1 MKKIMGELIVNKM
14 KLGKTGIDISRIGLG
29 TWAIGGGPAFGNQ
42 DNRQAAIETIQYA
55 LEEDINFLDTAPGY
69 NFGNSELIVGEA
81 IKGRRNKYVIITK
94 CGITWEREG
103 SFFNKVGD
111 RSLYK
116 NLSKQ
121 SIRLEIESSLK
132 RLQTDYIDVYMTHWQ
147 SVEPFFTPIS
157 ETVAVLNE
165 LKAEGKIRA
174 IGAANVDINHVK
186 EYLKYGQLDIVQAK
200 YSVLDR
206 QVEHELLP
214 LCKQQNITLQA
225 YSPLEM
231 GILTGA
237 IEKDYIAPK
246 GTARYGKKWFEPK
259 NLAKAIDMMSKWQ
272 PLCEKYN
279 CSIANLAIA
288 WVLAQGDNV
297 NVLSGSTT
305 KEELDENSKAASIIL
320 SVEDKNYIRKLA
332 EAIS

>member
-1 MKKIMGELIVNKM
+1 MSKNGELIVNKM
-14 KLGKTGIDISRIGLG
+14 KLGKTDIDISKIGLG
-29 TWAIGGGPAFGNQ
+29 TWAIGGGPAFGNK
-42 DNRQAAIETIQYA
+42 DNRQESIDTIKAALKEG
-55 LEEDINFLDTAPGY
+55 INFLDTAPGY
-69 NFGNSELIVGEA
+69 NFGNSEMIVGEA
-81 IKGRRNKYVIITK
+81 IKGNRDKYVIITK

-116 NLSKQ
+116 NLSKE
-121 SIRLEIESSLK
+121 SIKLEIESSLK

-147 SVEPFFTPIS
+147 SVEPCFTPIA
-157 ETVAVLNE
+157 ETMELLNQ
-165 LKAEGKIRA
+165 LKSEGKIRA

-186 EYLKYGQLDIVQAK
+186 EYLKHGQLDIIQAK
-200 YSVLDR
+200 YSILDR
-206 QVEHELLP
+206 QVEKELLP
-214 LCKQQNITLQA
+214 LCKQEDITLQA

-237 IEKDYIAPK
+237 IGKDYVAPQ
-246 GTARYGKKWFEPK
+246 GTARFGKKWFEK
-259 NLAKAIDMMSKWQ
+259 SNLVNAVDMMNKWQ
-272 PLCEKYN
+272 PLCEKYQ

-288 WVLAQGDNV
+288 WVMAQGSNI

-305 KEELDENSKAASIIL
+305 ISELDENSQAATVVL
-320 SVEDKNYIRKLA
+320 SSDDIQYMRKLA

>member
-1 MKKIMGELIVNKM
+1 MNKM
-14 KLGKTGIDISRIGLG
+14 KLGKTGLDISRIGLG
-29 TWAIGGGPAFGNQ
+29 TWAMGGGPAFGNP
-42 DNRQAAIETIQYA
+42 DNKQAAIDTIQYA
-55 LEEDINFLDTAPGY
+55 LKKNINFLDTAPAY

-81 IKGRRNKYVIITK
+81 IKGNRDKYIIITK

-103 SFFNKVGD
+103 SFFNKVGE
-111 RSLYK
+111 RSLFK

-147 SVEPFFTPIS
+147 SVEPYFTPIS
-157 ETVAVLNE
+157 ETVEVLNQ
-165 LKAEGKIRA
+165 LKAEGKIKA
-174 IGAANVDINHVK
+174 IGVANVDANHIK

-206 QVEHELLP
+206 QVEKELLP
-214 LCKQQNITLQA
+214 LCKANSITLQA

-231 GILTGA
+231 GILTGTL
-237 IEKDYIAPK
+237 EKDYVAPK
-246 GTARYGKKWFEPK
+246 GTARFGKKWFEPQ
-259 NLAKAIDMMSKWQ
+259 NLSNAIDMMNKWK
-272 PLCEKYN
+272 PLCEKYH

-288 WVLAQGDNV
+288 WILAQGDNI

-305 KEELDENSKAASIIL
+305 IEELKENSKAADINL
-320 SVEDKNYIRKLA
+320 TAEDKDFIRQLA

>member
-1 MKKIMGELIVNKM
+1 MGELIVNKM

>member
-1 MKKIMGELIVNKM
+1 MNKM

-29 TWAIGGGPAFGNQ
+29 TWAIGGGPAFGGQ
-42 DNRQAAIETIQYA
+42 DNRQAAIETIKYA
-55 LEEDINFLDTAPGY
+55 LEEDINFLDTAPAY

-81 IKGRRNKYVIITK
+81 IKGQRDNYVIITK

-103 SFFNKVGD
+103 SFFNKVGE

-157 ETVAVLNE
+157 ETVEVLNE
-165 LKAEGKIRA
+165 LKAEGKIKA
-174 IGAANVDINHVK
+174 IGAANVDINHIK

-206 QVEHELLP
+206 QVEQALLP
-214 LCKQQNITLQA
+214 LCKQHGITLQA

-231 GILTGA
+231 GILTGTIDKA
-237 IEKDYIAPK
+237 YIAPK
-246 GTARYGKKWFEPK
+246 GTARFGKKWFEPN
-259 NLAKAIDMMSKWQ
+259 NLANAIDMMNKWQ
-272 PLCEKYN
+272 PLCDKYN

-288 WVLAQGDNV
+288 WILAQGDNV

-305 KEELDENSKAASIIL
+305 KEELDENSKAASITL
-320 SVEDKNYIRKLA
+320 SEEDKNYIRKLA

>member
-1 MKKIMGELIVNKM
+1 M
-14 KLGKTGIDISRIGLG
+14 KLGKTGLDISRIGLG
-29 TWAIGGGPAFGNQ
+29 TWAIGGGPAFGNE
-42 DNRQAAIETIQYA
+42 DNKQASLETIRYAIEKN
-55 LEEDINFLDTAPGY
+55 INFLDTAPAY
-69 NFGNSELIVGEA
+69 NFGNSESIVGEA
-81 IKGRRNKYVIITK
+81 IKGIRDKYIIITK

-111 RSLYK
+111 RSLFK
-116 NLSKQ
+116 NLTKE

-157 ETVAVLNE
+157 ETVEVLNK
-165 LKAEGKIRA
+165 LKEEGKIKA

-186 EYLKYGQLDIVQAK
+186 EYLKYGQLDIIQAK

-206 QVEHELLP
+206 QVEKELLP
-214 LCKQQNITLQA
+214 LCKKHDITLQA

-237 IEKDYIAPK
+237 IDKDYIAPK
-246 GTARYGKKWFEPK
+246 GTARFGKKWFEPK
-259 NLAKAIDMMSKWQ
+259 NLSNAIDMMNKWK

-305 KEELDENSKAASIIL
+305 KAELDENSKATDIKL
-320 SVEDKNYIRKLA
+320 SEQDKNYIRKLA
-332 EAIS
+332 EDIS

>member
-1 MKKIMGELIVNKM
+1 MNKM
-14 KLGKTGIDISRIGLG
+14 KLGKTGLDISRIGLG

-42 DNRQAAIETIQYA
+42 DNKQASIETIRYA
-55 LEEDINFLDTAPGY
+55 LEKNINFLDTAPAY
-69 NFGNSELIVGEA
+69 NFGNSEAIVGEA
-81 IKGRRNKYVIITK
+81 IKGIRDKYIIITK

-103 SFFNKVGD
+103 SFFNKVGE
-111 RSLYK
+111 RSLFK
-116 NLSKQ
+116 NLSKE
-121 SIRLEIESSLK
+121 SIRLEVESSLK

-165 LKAEGKIRA
+165 LKAEGKIKA

-206 QVEHELLP
+206 QVEKELLP
-214 LCKQQNITLQA
+214 LCKEHDITLQA

-246 GTARYGKKWFEPK
+246 GTARFGKKWFEPK
-259 NLAKAIDMMSKWQ
+259 NLSNAIDMMNKWK
-272 PLCEKYN
+272 PLCEKYH

-288 WVLAQGDNV
+288 WILAQGDNI

-305 KEELDENSKAASIIL
+305 KAELDENSKATDINL
-320 SVEDKNYIRKLA
+320 SEQDKNYIRKLA
-332 EAIS
+332 EDIS

>member
-1 MKKIMGELIVNKM
+1 MNKM
-14 KLGKTGIDISRIGLG
+14 KLGKTGLDISRIGLG
-29 TWAIGGGPAFGNQ
+29 TWAIGGGPAFGNE
-42 DNRQAAIETIQYA
+42 DNKQASLETIRYAIEKN
-55 LEEDINFLDTAPGY
+55 INFLDTAPAY
-69 NFGNSELIVGEA
+69 NFGNSESIVGEA
-81 IKGRRNKYVIITK
+81 IKGIRDKYIIITK

-111 RSLYK
+111 RSLFK
-116 NLSKQ
+116 NLTKE

-157 ETVAVLNE
+157 ETVEVLNK
-165 LKAEGKIRA
+165 LKEEGKIKA

-186 EYLKYGQLDIVQAK
+186 EYLKYGQLDIIQAK

-206 QVEHELLP
+206 QVEKELLP
-214 LCKQQNITLQA
+214 LCKKHDITLQA

-237 IEKDYIAPK
+237 IDKDYIAPK
-246 GTARYGKKWFEPK
+246 GTARFGKKWFEPK
-259 NLAKAIDMMSKWQ
+259 NLSNAIDMMNKWK

-305 KEELDENSKAASIIL
+305 KAELDENSKATDINL
-320 SVEDKNYIRKLA
+320 SEQDKNYIRKLA
-332 EAIS
+332 EDIS

>member
-1 MKKIMGELIVNKM
+1 MNKM
-14 KLGKTGIDISRIGLG
+14 KLGKTGLDISRIGLG
-29 TWAIGGGPAFGNQ
+29 TWAIGGGPAFGNE
-42 DNRQAAIETIQYA
+42 DNKQASLETIRYAIEKN
-55 LEEDINFLDTAPGY
+55 INFLDTAPAY
-69 NFGNSELIVGEA
+69 NFGNSESIVGEA
-81 IKGRRNKYVIITK
+81 IKGIRDKYIIITK

-111 RSLYK
+111 RSLFK
-116 NLSKQ
+116 NLTKE

-157 ETVAVLNE
+157 ETVEVLNK
-165 LKAEGKIRA
+165 LKEEGKIKA

-186 EYLKYGQLDIVQAK
+186 EYLKYGQLDIIQAK

-206 QVEHELLP
+206 QVEKELLP
-214 LCKQQNITLQA
+214 LCKKHDITLQA

-237 IEKDYIAPK
+237 IDKDYIAPK
-246 GTARYGKKWFEPK
+246 GTARFGKKWFEPK
-259 NLAKAIDMMSKWQ
+259 NLSNAIDMMNKWK

-305 KEELDENSKAASIIL
+305 KAELDENSKATDIKL
-320 SVEDKNYIRKLA
+320 SEQDKNYIRKLA
-332 EAIS
+332 EDIS

>member
-1 MKKIMGELIVNKM
+1 MNRM
-14 KLGKTGIDISRIGLG
+14 KLGKTNIDISRIGLG
-29 TWAIGGGPAFGNQ
+29 TWAMGGGPAFGNQ
-42 DNRQAAIETIQYA
+42 DNRQAAIDTIRYA
-55 LEEDINFLDTAPGY
+55 LNENINFLDTAPGY
-69 NFGNSELIVGEA
+69 NFGNSEVIVGEA
-81 IKGRRNKYVIITK
+81 IKGNRDKYIIITK
-94 CGITWEREG
+94 CGITWERNG
-103 SFFNKVGD
+103 SFFNKVGE

-116 NLSKQ
+116 NLSKE

-147 SVEPFFTPIS
+147 SIEPFFTPIS
-157 ETVAVLNE
+157 ETMELLNQ
-165 LKAEGKIRA
+165 LKKEGKIRA

-200 YSVLDR
+200 YSILDR
-206 QVEHELLP
+206 QVEKELLP
-214 LCKQQNITLQA
+214 LCKQEAITLQA

-237 IEKDYIAPK
+237 IDKNYIAPK
-246 GTARYGKKWFEPK
+246 GTARFGKKWFETT
-259 NLAKAIDMMSKWQ
+259 NLTNAVKMMDHWK
-272 PLCEKYN
+272 PLCDKYK

-288 WVLAQGDNV
+288 WILAQGDNI

-305 KEELDENSKAASIIL
+305 TQELDENSQAAAVSL
-320 SVEDKNYIRKLA
+320 SNDDINYMRKLA

>member
-1 MKKIMGELIVNKM
+1 MNKM
-14 KLGKTGIDISRIGLG
+14 KLGKTGLDISRIGLG
-29 TWAIGGGPAFGNQ
+29 TWAIGGGPAFGNE
-42 DNRQAAIETIQYA
+42 DNKQASLETIRYTI
-55 LEEDINFLDTAPGY
+55 EKNINFLDTAPAY
-69 NFGNSELIVGEA
+69 NFGNSESIVGEA
-81 IKGRRNKYVIITK
+81 IKGIRDKYIIITK

-116 NLSKQ
+116 NLTKE

-157 ETVAVLNE
+157 ETVEVLNK
-165 LKAEGKIRA
+165 LKEEGKIKA

-186 EYLKYGQLDIVQAK
+186 EYLKYGQLDIIQAK

-206 QVEHELLP
+206 QVEKELLP
-214 LCKQQNITLQA
+214 LCKEHDITLQA

-237 IEKDYIAPK
+237 IDKDYIAPK
-246 GTARYGKKWFEPK
+246 GTARFGKKWFEPK
-259 NLAKAIDMMSKWQ
+259 NLSNAIDMMNKWK

-305 KEELDENSKAASIIL
+305 KAELDENSKATDIKL
-320 SVEDKNYIRKLA
+320 SEQDKNYIRKLA
-332 EAIS
+332 EDIS

>member
-1 MKKIMGELIVNKM
+1 MNKM
-14 KLGKTGIDISRIGLG
+14 KLGKTGLDISRIGLG

-42 DNRQAAIETIQYA
+42 DNKQASIETIRYA
-55 LEEDINFLDTAPGY
+55 LEKNINFLDTAPAY
-69 NFGNSELIVGEA
+69 NFGNSESIVGEA
-81 IKGRRNKYVIITK
+81 IKGIRDKYIIITK

-103 SFFNKVGD
+103 SFFNKVGE
-111 RSLYK
+111 RSLFK
-116 NLSKQ
+116 NLSKE
-121 SIRLEIESSLK
+121 SIRLEVESSLK

-157 ETVAVLNE
+157 ETVEVLNK
-165 LKAEGKIRA
+165 LKEEGKIKA

-186 EYLKYGQLDIVQAK
+186 EYLKYGQLDIIQAK

-206 QVEHELLP
+206 QVEKELLP
-214 LCKQQNITLQA
+214 LCKKHDITLQA

-237 IEKDYIAPK
+237 IDKDYIAPK
-246 GTARYGKKWFEPK
+246 GTARFGKKWFEPK
-259 NLAKAIDMMSKWQ
+259 NLSNAIDMMNKWK

-305 KEELDENSKAASIIL
+305 KAELDENSKATDINL
-320 SVEDKNYIRKLA
+320 SEQDKNYIRKLA
-332 EAIS
+332 EDIS

>member
-1 MKKIMGELIVNKM
+1 MNKM
-14 KLGKTGIDISRIGLG
+14 KLGKTGLDISRIGLG
-29 TWAIGGGPAFGNQ
+29 TWAIGGGPAFGNE
-42 DNRQAAIETIQYA
+42 DNKQASLETIRYAIEKN
-55 LEEDINFLDTAPGY
+55 INFLDTAPAY
-69 NFGNSELIVGEA
+69 NFGNSESIVGEA
-81 IKGRRNKYVIITK
+81 IKGIRDKYIIITK

-116 NLSKQ
+116 NLTKE

-157 ETVAVLNE
+157 ETVEVLNK
-165 LKAEGKIRA
+165 LKEEGKIKA

-186 EYLKYGQLDIVQAK
+186 EYLKYGQLDIIQAK

-206 QVEHELLP
+206 QVEKELLP
-214 LCKQQNITLQA
+214 LCKKHDITLQA

-237 IEKDYIAPK
+237 IDKDYIAPK
-246 GTARYGKKWFEPK
+246 GTARFGKKWFEPK
-259 NLAKAIDMMSKWQ
+259 NLSNAIDMMNKWK

-305 KEELDENSKAASIIL
+305 KAELDENSKATDIKL
-320 SVEDKNYIRKLA
+320 SEQDKNYIRKLA
-332 EAIS
+332 EDIS

>member
-1 MKKIMGELIVNKM
+1 MNKM
-14 KLGKTGIDISRIGLG
+14 KLGKTGLDISRIGLG

-42 DNRQAAIETIQYA
+42 DNKQASIETIRYA
-55 LEEDINFLDTAPGY
+55 LEKNINFLDTAPAY
-69 NFGNSELIVGEA
+69 NFGNSESIVGEA
-81 IKGRRNKYVIITK
+81 IKGIRDKYIIITK

-103 SFFNKVGD
+103 SFFNKVGE
-111 RSLYK
+111 RSLFK
-116 NLSKQ
+116 NLSKE
-121 SIRLEIESSLK
+121 SIRLEVESSLK

-165 LKAEGKIRA
+165 LKAEGKIKA

-206 QVEHELLP
+206 QVEKELLP
-214 LCKQQNITLQA
+214 LCKEHDITLQA

-246 GTARYGKKWFEPK
+246 GTARFGKKWFEPK
-259 NLAKAIDMMSKWQ
+259 NLFNAIDMMNKWK
-272 PLCEKYN
+272 PLCEKYH

-288 WVLAQGDNV
+288 WILAQGDNI

-305 KEELDENSKAASIIL
+305 KAELDENSKATDINL
-320 SVEDKNYIRKLA
+320 SEPDKNYIRKLA
-332 EAIS
+332 EDIS

>member
-55 LEEDINFLDTAPGY
+55 LKEDINFLDTAPGY

-81 IKGRRNKYVIITK
+81 IKGRRDKYVIITK

-103 SFFNKVGD
+103 SFFNKVGE

-121 SIRLEIESSLK
+121 SIRLEIESSLQ

-157 ETVAVLNE
+157 ETVEVLNE

-206 QVEHELLP
+206 QVEQELLP
-214 LCKQQNITLQA
+214 LCKQQDITLQA

-237 IEKDYIAPK
+237 IEKDYVAPK

-259 NLAKAIDMMSKWQ
+259 NLAKAIDMMDEWQ

-288 WVLAQGDNV
+288 WVLAQGDNI

-305 KEELDENSKAASIIL
+305 KEELDENSKAASITL